1 VEHLRCLRYQAY
13 PTNILL
19 ALKKFCVANTLD
31 YFTTVPEMNKK
42 SYLTLTPGAN
52 VLKVSIAITDDV
64 EK

>member
-1 VEHLRCLRYQAY
+1 M
-13 PTNILL
+13 
-19 ALKKFCVANTLD
+19 ANTLA

-52 VLKVSIAITDDV
+52 VLKVSITITDDV